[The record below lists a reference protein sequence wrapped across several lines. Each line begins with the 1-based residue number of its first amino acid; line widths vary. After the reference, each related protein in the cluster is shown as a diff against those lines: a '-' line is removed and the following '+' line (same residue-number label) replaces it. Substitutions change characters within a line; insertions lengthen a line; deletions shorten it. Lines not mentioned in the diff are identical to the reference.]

1 MSKSGP
7 KAPDYEAAAEQQAQ
21 SSREVT
27 EQQTWANRP
36 TQNTPFGQ
44 STWDNT
50 PTWDPATQQYVNKW
64 TQNINLTPES
74 QAALDSQQRIQQGRS
89 GLAESM
95 LTRVNNEFSPT
106 MDWSKMPQGGQ
117 SVAPGQLQTS
127 LDFSGAPEVSSG
139 ADTRN
144 RAEEAIYS
152 RAKSRLDPRFSQEEG
167 DIRSR
172 LYGQGLRE
180 GDAAWEREMGNFGRS
195 KEDAYQTAMTEA
207 IMGGGAEA
215 ARDFGMDS
223 ARRSM
228 FTGEAKDVAN
238 FGNQAVGTQ
247 LGLDTQAGGFNTQLR
262 QQAIAE
268 EMQKRGFS
276 LNEINAILTGQQVG
290 MPGMPSFSNATKSE
304 GVQALQAAQL
314 TGQANLDAFNAE
326 QQALQGMMSGVGS
339 VAGGFMGFSDRRLKD
354 GVRLIGKFRDINIYR
369 WKYLWGEEA
378 IGVMADEVEHIPNAV
393 VTDPVTGI
401 KMVDYGVV
409 LNG

>member
-1 MSKSGP
+1 MSKSAP
-7 KAPDYEAAAEQQAQ
+7 KAPDYEAAAQQQAQ

-50 PTWDPATQQYVNKW
+50 PTWDPSTQQYVNKW

-74 QAALDSQQRIQQGRS
+74 QAALDSQQRIQAGRS

-106 MDWSKMPQGGQ
+106 MDWSQMPRGGT
-117 SVAPGQLQTS
+117 SVNPGQLQTN

-167 DIRSR
+167 DIRAR

-180 GDAAWEREMGNFGRS
+180 GDAAWERELGNFGRS
-195 KEDAYQTAMTEA
+195 KEDAYQTAMNEA
-207 IMGGGAEA
+207 IMGGGQEA
-215 ARDFGMDS
+215 SREFGMDT
-223 ARRSM
+223 ARRNLM
-228 FTGEAKDVAN
+228 TGELMQQAN
-238 FGNQAVGTQ
+238 FGNTAQGQQ
-247 LGLDTQAGGFNTQLR
+247 LGLQTQAGGYNTQLR

-268 EMQKRGFS
+268 EMQRRGFS

-290 MPGMPSFSNATKSE
+290 MPGMPSFSNASRSE
-304 GVQALQAAQL
+304 GTQNLAAAQM

-326 QQALQGMMSGVGS
+326 QAAMQGMMSGVGS
-339 VAGGFMGFSDRRLKD
+339 IAGGFMGFSDRRLKED
-354 GVRLIGKFRDINIYR
+354 IRLIGQHRGLNIYR
-369 WKYLWGEEA
+369 WRYVWGEEA
-378 IGVMADEVEHIPNAV
+378 TGVMADEVEHIPGAV
-393 VTDPVTGI
+393 VEGPGGF
-401 KMVDYGVV
+401 KMVDYGRVF
-409 LNG
+409 NG